1 MIKGRNENPEMQ
13 DMLRKELYQ
22 MRILALPLKLKP
34 GKTLFGRR
42 ATSWILRNAGVADDR
57 RCLVTLDDVGLVVL
71 KTSVSLVGNV
81 VVSLFFFPLG

>member
-22 MRILALPLKLKP
+22 MRILALPLKPKP

>member
-1 MIKGRNENPEMQ
+1 
-13 DMLRKELYQ
+13 

-42 ATSWILRNAGVADDR
+42 APTSWILRNAVVADDR

-81 VVSLFFFPLG
+81 VVSLFFLPLG